1 MSADYTVISADG
13 SANVVEPRIIRT
25 LVFAPAHDRSTILR
39 YADLGADAICLDMED
54 LTPLPH
60 KDTARALFAEVA
72 PELAE
77 RGLLVFARTNGL
89 ERGQAEQDLAAIVDP
104 HLHCASLPKAEHGHQ
119 VEEYDA
125 LLSAAE
131 AKAGVAAGSI
141 RIRPV
146 IETAMGVKNGFD
158 IAAASRRVAY
168 AGGVSG
174 GVWGDLGASI
184 GYSPMP
190 EGKETFYLR
199 AKLIVDV
206 RAAGAPFPL
215 SGGGMIRAD
224 VDGYRRFAV
233 ECKNLGYNGLHCA
246 ATPEIVIAVNAV
258 FTPTAQQLA
267 DWAELVP
274 QIEAAEKEGYVVA
287 IVNGRQYDLA
297 GLVRVREQLGLA
309 KRLGLL

>member
-1 MSADYTVISADG
+1 M
-13 SANVVEPRIIRT
+13 VEPRIIRT
-25 LVFAPAHDRSTILR
+25 LVFAPAHDKATILR

-60 KDTARALFAEVA
+60 KDTARALFTDVA
-72 PELAE
+72 PELVE

-89 ERGQAEQDLAAIVDP
+89 AGGQAEQDLAAVVGP
-104 HLHCASLPKAEHGHQ
+104 HLHCASLPKAEHGYQ

-125 LLSAAE
+125 LLTAAE
-131 AKAGVAAGSI
+131 ARADVPNGSI

-158 IAAASRRVAY
+158 IAAASPRVAY

-199 AKLIVDV
+199 AKLIIDV

-215 SGGGMIRAD
+215 SGGGMIRTD
-224 VDGYRRFAV
+224 VEGYRRFAI
-233 ECKNLGYNGLHCA
+233 ECKNLGYNGLHCT
-246 ATPEIVIAVNAV
+246 ATREIVGAVNDI
-258 FTPTAQQLA
+258 FTPSAQQLA
-267 DWAELVP
+267 EWAELVP
-274 QIEAAEKEGYVVA
+274 AIEAAENEGYVVA
-287 IVNGRQYDLA
+287 FVNGRQYDLA
-297 GLVRVREQLGLA
+297 GLVRVREQLALA
-309 KRLGLL
+309 RRLGLI